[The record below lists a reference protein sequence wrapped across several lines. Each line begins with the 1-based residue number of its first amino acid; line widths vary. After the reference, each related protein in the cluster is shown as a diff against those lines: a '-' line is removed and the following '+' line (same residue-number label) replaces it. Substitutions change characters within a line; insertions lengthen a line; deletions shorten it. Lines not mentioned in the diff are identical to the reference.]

1 MANTHTSPA
10 AHPEP
15 YANPHPVIGLIGLAR
30 SGKNTVANILCEAAS
45 YRQIAIA
52 DPLREAALALDP
64 LIPEPYTPGKHS
76 RLTEIIT
83 AMGWEHAKDH
93 YPEVRRTLQRLG
105 TEAGWQIHGENLW
118 IDRTLKT
125 INADPNTPFII
136 TDVRFAA
143 EVTAL
148 RRITD
153 RPVQLWQVTRRG
165 KTHNL
170 DPMASAHPSEK
181 LAQEA
186 DKYCD
191 VTIRNDSSLDSLTAQ
206 VLTCA
211 ADLHSHVN
219 QLNDAH

>member
-1 MANTHTSPA
+1 
-10 AHPEP
+10 
-15 YANPHPVIGLIGLAR
+15 
-30 SGKNTVANILCEAAS
+30 
-45 YRQIAIA
+45 
-52 DPLREAALALDP
+52 
-64 LIPEPYTPGKHS
+64 
-76 RLTEIIT
+76 
-83 AMGWEHAKDH
+83 
-93 YPEVRRTLQRLG
+93 
-105 TEAGWQIHGENLW
+105 

-143 EVTAL
+143 EVAAL

-181 LAQEA
+181 LAQAA

-191 VTIRNDSSLDSLTAQ
+191 VTIRNDSSLDTLTAQ
-206 VLTCA
+206 VLTSPSH
-211 ADLHSHVN
+211 LHRHVN
-219 QLNDAH
+219 HRHHAH